1 MQGNA
6 LNSRY
11 LAAEF
16 ELGMCQVYAVL
27 NMLLLLEKKK
37 KSLRY
42 AKKKG
47 RAGVC
52 NFSITDSLLLID

>member
-37 KSLRY
+37 SLSGMLRRRDVLGFVILALQILY
-42 AKKKG
+42 Y
-47 RAGVC
+47 
-52 NFSITDSLLLID
+52 